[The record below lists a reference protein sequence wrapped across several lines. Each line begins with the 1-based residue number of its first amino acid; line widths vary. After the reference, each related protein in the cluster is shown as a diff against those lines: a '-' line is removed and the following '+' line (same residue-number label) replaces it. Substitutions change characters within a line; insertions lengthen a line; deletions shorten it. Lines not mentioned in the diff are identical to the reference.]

1 MASPLKTRANYSGRP
16 ATFAPAPHICVV
28 YRRLCLAELEAVAI
42 GMSLDAISR
51 QELARENGLR
61 QRVFHLLLDGALERP
76 RAVHRVVSR
85 FAQPIERRIVEH
97 EREIA
102 IEQAAFQVHEL
113 DVDDGADLLLSERME
128 NADVVDAVDELRTE
142 VLLDDFHYAGFHLRV
157 VTLACKLL
165 DHV

>member
-42 GMSLDAISR
+42 GVSLDAISR
-51 QELARENGLR
+51 QELAREDGLR
-61 QRVFHLLLDGALERP
+61 QRVLHLLLDGALERP
-76 RAVHRVVSR
+76 RAVHRVVSG
-85 FAQPIERRIVEH
+85 FAQPVERRVVEH

-113 DVDDGADLLLSERME
+113 DVDDGADLLLPQRME
-128 NADVVDAVDELRTE
+128 YADVVDTVDELRTE
-142 VLLDDFHYAGFHLRV
+142 VLLHHFHDRGFHPRV
-157 VTLACKLL
+157 VALTG
-165 DHV
+165 